1 MKGMTLRIAE
11 RIVQI
16 WVQIRSLTRGKS
28 YVILSMKFFLF
39 ESFNEQI
46 TWEYVL
52 LSLRGVGFTSIH
64 FQVTVDRLLEMFLAP
79 AM

>member
-1 MKGMTLRIAE
+1 MQELCNPLEQGFYY
-11 RIVQI
+11 
-16 WVQIRSLTRGKS
+16 WD
-28 YVILSMKFFLF
+28 ILFA
-39 ESFNEQI
+39 SFNEES

-52 LSLRGVGFTSIH
+52 LSLKGVGFTSIH